1 MDKENLINNSQTS
14 SETPDSTWD
23 IKLTVSDIKAIMEQF
38 DQEPDYLEQFDREPD
53 YLEQFDREPDYLE
66 QFDREPDHLEQFDR
80 EPDYLEQFD
89 REPDHLE
96 QFDQEPD
103 HLEQFDREPDHLEQF
118 DQEPDYLE
126 QFDRE
131 PDYLEQFDRES
142 DYLEQF
148 DRAAFNRLVKGRI
161 RYVGSGTYGVV
172 VLVEWQGIPAA
183 LKVAKSSSSAEF
195 FIREANVLLLL
206 KGAGGAPLLLGA
218 RVKPLA
224 ILTSYKGNQT
234 LETVLKIR
242 QYNLIEVGLLVGRKL
257 LEIHKLGIV
266 HNDLKCD
273 NVMVQG
279 PPLEPE
285 VSLIDFGLAGKN
297 NENLFLSGDPEIYAP
312 EILQEHRSTYA
323 SDVYSYGKLMLQ
335 ILKAS
340 PAEDTLLEQ
349 VFQVATHDNPEK
361 RPSLP
366 HLLRRLQDHISKMSL
381 AVRELPRKRCWSPT
395 LDSVNFQFNREG
407 QQHPKRL
414 CRSLGRR
421 LNPKVVYLKNSK
433 KKRKRPK
440 DSYLRNNVT
449 RIELLALGLYL

>member
-1 MDKENLINNSQTS
+1 MFAILLLICFSISSKTSDLINNSQMS
-14 SETPDSTWD
+14 SETLDSTWD
-23 IKLTVSDIKAIMEQF
+23 INVTIYNIKAIMEQF
-38 DQEPDYLEQFDREPD
+38 DRAQDQLQQFDRAQD
-53 YLEQFDREPDYLE
+53 QLQQFDRAQDQLQ
-66 QFDREPDHLEQFDR
+66 QFDRAQ
-80 EPDYLEQFD
+80 
-89 REPDHLE
+89 
-96 QFDQEPD
+96 DQ
-103 HLEQFDREPDHLEQF
+103 
-118 DQEPDYLE
+118 
-126 QFDRE
+126 
-131 PDYLEQFDRES
+131 
-142 DYLEQF
+142 LEQF
-148 DRAAFNRLVKGRI
+148 DRAQDQLEQFDRAQDQLEQFDRAPDQLEQFDRAQDQLEQFDRAPDQLEQFDRAQDQLEQFDRAPDQLPQFDRAAVELLVKDRT

-172 VLVEWQGIPAA
+172 VIVGWQGSPAA
-183 LKVAKSSSSAEF
+183 LKVAKSSSYAEF
-195 FIREANVLLLL
+195 FIKEANVLELLN
-206 KGAGGAPLLLGA
+206 GAGGAPLLLG
-218 RVKPLA
+218 VTIKPPA

-279 PPLEPE
+279 SPLEPE

-297 NENLFLSGDPEIYAP
+297 YENLFLSGDPDIYAP
-312 EILQEHRSTYA
+312 EILQDHRSTYA

-381 AVRELPRKRCWSPT
+381 VVKERSQKRS
-395 LDSVNFQFNREG
+395 S
-407 QQHPKRL
+407 
-414 CRSLGRR
+414 RS
-421 LNPKVVYLKNSK
+421 
-433 KKRKRPK
+433 
-440 DSYLRNNVT
+440 
-449 RIELLALGLYL
+449 